1 MDETPLELVLTSE
14 ADDERA
20 EALARTLLERRLA
33 ACVSLHPC
41 RSLYH
46 WQGQIESGS
55 EVLMLLKTH
64 GERLAELR
72 ETIGQL
78 HSYETPMW
86 IHWRAASEGDYGR
99 WLAASLALP

>member
-1 MDETPLELVLTSE
+1 MAKTPLELVLTSE
-14 ADDERA
+14 ADLERA
-20 EALARTLLERRLA
+20 EALARALLERRLV
-33 ACVSLHPC
+33 ACVSLQPC

-46 WQGQIESGS
+46 WQGGIENGS
-55 EVLMLLKTH
+55 EVLLLLKTH
-64 GERLAELR
+64 GERLPELR
-72 ETIGQL
+72 RLFGEL